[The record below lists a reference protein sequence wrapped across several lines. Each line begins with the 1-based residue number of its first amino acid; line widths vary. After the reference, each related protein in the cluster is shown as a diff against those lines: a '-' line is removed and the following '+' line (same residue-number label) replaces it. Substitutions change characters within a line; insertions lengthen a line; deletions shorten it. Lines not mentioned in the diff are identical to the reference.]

1 MRYRYHDRDCDQ
13 VPVRGVSAESIM
25 RSTAFAAGVN
35 DRRTGKPSRYDDF
48 SFDQSEGEA
57 VASAKINRHWD
68 YERGRQW
75 ASIAPFSMPLRIDG
89 KLNPKAVALYRAAC
103 KRGYTL

>member
-1 MRYRYHDRDCDQ
+1 
-13 VPVRGVSAESIM
+13 M
-25 RSTAFAAGVN
+25 RSAAFAAGVN
-35 DRRTGKPSRYDDF
+35 DGRAGQSPRYEDY
-48 SFDQSEGEA
+48 SFDQSEGDA
-57 VASAKINRHWD
+57 AASAKINGHWN

-75 ASIAPFSMPLRIDG
+75 ASIAPLSMPLRIEG